1 MRVILCEIGAST
13 QLREM
18 LIIEKVQ
25 SLVLTLTELNW
36 GQTAIQIIISSN
48 IYNTVLL

>member
-25 SLVLTLTELNW
+25 SLVMTLTKLNW

-48 IYNTVLL
+48 I